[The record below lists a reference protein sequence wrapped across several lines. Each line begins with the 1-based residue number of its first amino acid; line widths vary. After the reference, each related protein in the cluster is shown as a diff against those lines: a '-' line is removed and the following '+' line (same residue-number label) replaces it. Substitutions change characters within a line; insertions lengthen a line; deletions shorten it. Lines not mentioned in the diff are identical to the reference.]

1 MAAQSTPEYKLR
13 WYLIPLR
20 VVLVTLL
27 VTLIAFAV
35 SLLLGILGIVVG
47 AKLRGHT
54 PNMTLAY
61 RDIALP
67 SAAVVGSLVLVSSLF
82 LEVRH
87 YRQAK
92 TLAGIEKA
100 SS

>member
-1 MAAQSTPEYKLR
+1 MASETKTFRKLR
-13 WYLIPLR
+13 LYLIPLR
-20 VVLVTLL
+20 VLLVTVL

-47 AKLRGHT
+47 ARLRGHT

-67 SAAVVGSLVLVSSLF
+67 SAAVVGSLVLISSLF

-92 TLAGIEKA
+92 ALAGIENA
-100 SS
+100 SK

>member
-1 MAAQSTPEYKLR
+1 MAVQSTSVRKLR

-27 VTLIAFAV
+27 VTLIAFAL

>member
-1 MAAQSTPEYKLR
+1 MAAGTTPVRKLR

-20 VVLVTLL
+20 VLLVTALL
-27 VTLIAFAV
+27 TLIAFAV

-47 AKLRGHT
+47 ARLRGHT
-54 PNMTLAY
+54 PDMTLAY

-67 SAAVVGSLVLVSSLF
+67 SAAVVGSLVLISSLF
-82 LEVRH
+82 LEARH

-92 TLAGIEKA
+92 ALAEIENA
-100 SS
+100 SK